1 MSEPRRASASSSG
14 VALVLLALLFQEAGA
29 AVAVLAFPAAGPIG
43 MVALRL
49 CISALLLWPI
59 IRPRLRGLGGPAWAA
74 AIRYGLILGGM
85 NFFFYLALDR
95 LYLGTA
101 VTIEVLGP
109 LALSVLAG
117 RRWVSVVW
125 AVTALAGVVLL
136 GSGHFGELDPW
147 GVVFAVVAAA
157 LWAGY
162 ILATK
167 SAGEHFEG
175 LTGLTLGMTIG
186 GLAVLPIA
194 LATTGTTLFEP
205 HVLLLG
211 LGVAV
216 LSSAAPYA
224 LEMLALRR
232 LPTATFAIL
241 LALAP
246 AVAALTGLV
255 ILHQELGL
263 TAWIGIALVVVAGI
277 GATRT
282 RPRD

>member
-1 MSEPRRASASSSG
+1 MSEARRASSPATG
-14 VALVLLALLFQEAGA
+14 AAFVLLALLFQEAGA
-29 AVAVLAFPAAGPIG
+29 AVAVLAFPEAGPIG

-49 CISALLLWPI
+49 CLSALLLWPLN
-59 IRPRLRGLGGPAWAA
+59 RPRMRGLDSRAWAA

-109 LALSVLAG
+109 LALSVIAS
-117 RRWVSVVW
+117 RRWISVVW
-125 AVTALAGVVLL
+125 ALTALVGVILL
-136 GSGHFGELDPW
+136 GGDHFGELDPW
-147 GVVFAVVAAA
+147 GVVFAVIAAA

-175 LTGLTLGMTIG
+175 LAGLTLGITIG

-194 LATTGTTLFEP
+194 LATTGATLFQP

-232 LPTATFAIL
+232 LPAATFAIL

-255 ILHQELGL
+255 ILQQQLGL
-263 TAWIGIALVVVAGI
+263 AAWIGIGLVVVAGV